1 MSHRQLIL
9 FVLGFTFVMAGCG
22 SLQGSGAWFRDK
34 SQDYH
39 NAKVTASIEVPDT
52 FQLQAKQED
61 FPVPKNVPSNKKEYE
76 VSVIPPTAP
85 ELLKEGKS

>member
-34 SQDYH
+34 GKDYH
-39 NAKVTASIEVPDT
+39 EAKVTGAIEVPDT
-52 FQLQAKQED
+52 FKLQAKQED
-61 FPVPKNVPSNKKEYE
+61 FPVPKNVPVDKKEYE
-76 VSVIPPTAP
+76 ISVIPPTA
-85 ELLKEGKS
+85 EELKERKS